1 MLYWMC
7 DRTACPPTE
16 KQLEHAIKRN
26 FGGLE
31 ELNTYDIF
39 MRHLAK
45 IKGSSKFNTT
55 TIPEEVHQQSKTVLK
70 L

>member
-1 MLYWMC
+1 MC
-7 DRTACPPTE
+7 ERTASPPSE

-39 MRHLAK
+39 MRHLAN
-45 IKGSSKFNTT
+45 IKGSSNFNTT
-55 TIPEEVHQQSKTVLK
+55 AIPEEVCQQSKTVFYC
-70 L
+70 